1 MRRRL
6 VGVLMMAACLGNA
19 QAQLHLKANVQNN
32 HLWRGMEVSDGI
44 VLLTDL
50 SYTMVNDHVT
60 VGLWGG
66 CNSEGSYKEFNHY
79 LNLKAGG
86 WGLALWDTYNFSPG
100 ATYNNKEY
108 WNYSAHTT
116 GRFLDATLS
125 YRFQKEKFPL
135 LLNWS
140 TVVFGRDRN
149 SDNTEQKYSTFV
161 YAEYPVYQKDGW
173 KVDAGVGGAFAL
185 NRAGEDAHFFGTTA
199 GIAASIPRPQTRQL
213 HHTSICQGY
222 VESTEQPELF
232 PDWSRSHPLLNLQC
246 YRKNIITII

>member
-1 MRRRL
+1 M
-6 VGVLMMAACLGNA
+6 
-19 QAQLHLKANVQNN
+19 
-32 HLWRGMEVSDGI
+32 
-44 VLLTDL
+44 
-50 SYTMVNDHVT
+50 
-60 VGLWGG
+60 
-66 CNSEGSYKEFNHY
+66 
-79 LNLKAGG
+79 
-86 WGLALWDTYNFSPG
+86 GLALWDTYNFSPG

-125 YRFQKEKFPL
+125 YRFQEEKFPL

-173 KVDAGVGGAFAL
+173 KVNAGVGGAFAL

-199 GIAASIPRPQTRQL
+199 GIVHVSLQASHDLKLGNYTIPVYVKGMWNPQSNQSYFQIGAEVIR
-213 HHTSICQGY
+213 
-222 VESTEQPELF
+222 F
-232 PDWSRSHPLLNLQC
+232 
-246 YRKNIITII
+246 

>member
-1 MRRRL
+1 MKRI
-6 VGVLMMAACLGNA
+6 VVIVLMMAACLGNA

-50 SYTMVNDHVT
+50 SYAMANDHVT

-86 WGLALWDTYNFSPG
+86 WGFALWDTYNFSPG

-125 YRFQKEKFPL
+125 YQFQDEKFPL
-135 LLNWS
+135 LLSWS

-149 SDNTEQKYSTFV
+149 SNNTKQKYSTF
-161 YAEYPVYQKDGW
+161 
-173 KVDAGVGGAFAL
+173 L

-199 GIAASIPRPQTRQL
+199 GIVHVSLQATHDLKLGNYTVPVYAKGMWNPQ
-213 HHTSICQGY
+213 SN
-222 VESTEQPELF
+222 ESYFQIGAE
-232 PDWSRSHPLLNLQC
+232 
-246 YRKNIITII
+246 IIRF

>member
-1 MRRRL
+1 MGWL
-6 VGVLMMAACLGNA
+6 QLG
-19 QAQLHLKANVQNN
+19 
-32 HLWRGMEVSDGI
+32 
-44 VLLTDL
+44 
-50 SYTMVNDHVT
+50 
-60 VGLWGG
+60 
-66 CNSEGSYKEFNHY
+66 GSYKEFNHY

-86 WGLALWDTYNFSPG
+86 WAFALWDTYNFSPG

-135 LLNWS
+135 LLSWS

-149 SDNTEQKYSTFV
+149 SNNTEQKYSSFV

-185 NRAGEDAHFFGTTA
+185 NRAGEDANFFGTTA
-199 GIAASIPRPQTRQL
+199 GIVHVSLQAAHDLKLGNYTIPVYAKGMWNPQSNQ
-213 HHTSICQGY
+213 SYFQIGA
-222 VESTEQPELF
+222 E
-232 PDWSRSHPLLNLQC
+232 
-246 YRKNIITII
+246 IIHF

>member
-1 MRRRL
+1 MKRI
-6 VGVLMMAACLGNA
+6 VVIVLMMAACLGNA

-86 WGLALWDTYNFSPG
+86 WGFALWDTYNFSPG

-125 YRFQKEKFPL
+125 YRFQDEKFPL
-135 LLNWS
+135 LLSWS

-149 SDNTEQKYSTFV
+149 SDNTEQK
-161 YAEYPVYQKDGW
+161 
-173 KVDAGVGGAFAL
+173 
-185 NRAGEDAHFFGTTA
+185 
-199 GIAASIPRPQTRQL
+199 
-213 HHTSICQGY
+213 
-222 VESTEQPELF
+222 
-232 PDWSRSHPLLNLQC
+232 
-246 YRKNIITII
+246 

>member
-1 MRRRL
+1 MKRI
-6 VGVLMMAACLGNA
+6 VVIVLMMAACLGNA

-44 VLLTDL
+44 VLLNDL
-50 SYTMVNDHVT
+50 SYTMANDHVT

-86 WGLALWDTYNFSPG
+86 WGFALWDTYNFSPG
-100 ATYNNKEY
+100 ASYNNKEY

-125 YRFQKEKFPL
+125 YLFQDEKFPL
-135 LLNWS
+135 LLSWS

-149 SDNTEQKYSTFV
+149 SDNTEQKYSTFA
-161 YAEYPVYQKDGW
+161 YAEYPIYQKDGW
-173 KVDAGVGGAFAL
+173 KVDAGVGGAL
-185 NRAGEDAHFFGTTA
+185 SLIH
-199 GIAASIPRPQTRQL
+199 I
-213 HHTSICQGY
+213 
-222 VESTEQPELF
+222 
-232 PDWSRSHPLLNLQC
+232 
-246 YRKNIITII
+246 

>member
-1 MRRRL
+1 MKRI
-6 VGVLMMAACLGNA
+6 VVIVLMMAACLGNA

-86 WGLALWDTYNFSPG
+86 WGFALWDTYNFSPG

-125 YRFQKEKFPL
+125 YRFQEEKFPL
-135 LLNWS
+135 PTSSEPRQASFTYRCKPPTTSSSATTPFRFTPRACGIRRATRVISRL
-140 TVVFGRDRN
+140 
-149 SDNTEQKYSTFV
+149 EQKSSASKSSKKHRKFYHNNH
-161 YAEYPVYQKDGW
+161 
-173 KVDAGVGGAFAL
+173 L
-185 NRAGEDAHFFGTTA
+185 NTN
-199 GIAASIPRPQTRQL
+199 SL
-213 HHTSICQGY
+213 
-222 VESTEQPELF
+222 
-232 PDWSRSHPLLNLQC
+232 
-246 YRKNIITII
+246 